1 MQDQEIVS
9 LYLERNESA
18 IEESEKKYGRYLHTV
33 AFNVLFS
40 HEDAKECVNDTYS
53 GAWGSIPPQKPNSLR
68 AFLARITRN
77 LAINRYHRERAEKR
91 KAETDIV
98 IEEYYECIPDGCDS
112 PEDEAIL
119 RIIINGFLASLTPK
133 TRILFMQRYFY
144 MCSVKEIAHRNG
156 MKESAVKVAL
166 MRCRENFKAYL
177 TKEGVTV

>member
-1 MQDQEIVS
+1 MNDQEIVS
-9 LYLERNESA
+9 LYLNRDESA
-18 IEESEKKYGRYLHTV
+18 IEESQRKYQSYLHTV
-33 AFNVLFS
+33 AYNVLYN
-40 HEDAKECVNDTYS
+40 HEDAKECVSDTYVA
-53 GAWGSIPPQKPNSLR
+53 AWKSIPPNNPSSLR
-68 AFLARITRN
+68 AFLSRIVRN
-77 LAINRYHRERAEKR
+77 LAINRYHKERAEKR

-98 IEEYYECIPDGCDS
+98 IEEYYECIPDGCTS

-119 RIIINGFLASLTPK
+119 RIIINGFLASLAPK